1 MSIPKRHSAD
11 PHAPPTKTTACCGGS
26 QEPNPRQTRRQRFHT
41 KPAQG
46 PGARNRQTTLI
57 LSFLYPKIPPT
68 HPSIAARK
76 AVRPA
81 RKRDSG
87 KITTSPSSPP
97 TTPSERDYRHPS
109 CCDERISGLLWILAG
124 LRLKRDSISTRW
136 IDCDCCV
143 VYCVGL
149 QDCCCCFGGN

>member
-1 MSIPKRHSAD
+1 MSQNGIARIP
-11 PHAPPTKTTACCGGS
+11 
-26 QEPNPRQTRRQRFHT
+26 TRRRPKQPRAAAARKSQIPVKPDAKDSHT